1 MSELQIIEATLK
13 RAARRQRWQRAMRGL
28 WRGLLA
34 GGLVWLLALA
44 LYKVFPLPALI
55 LPAVG
60 AAAGGLVLAGL
71 ILGWWRKPSLMET
84 ARWVDVN
91 QHLKERL
98 STAWE
103 VSAQPVTGE
112 WRELLVG
119 DAARLA
125 AELDPRKFL
134 PFHLPT
140 ASRWAL
146 LVLAMGAGLGF
157 LPEYR
162 SKDYLQK
169 QRDAEIIRDTGKQLS
184 ELTKRNLEGRKPV
197 LEVTQKALES
207 VKELGDELAKARLTR
222 SDALRD
228 LASVTEK
235 LREQT
240 KELGKDPALQ
250 RLEQAA
256 RTPSGQS
263 SPASADLQKQIENM
277 QKALGEQSAKPEA
290 LDKLKNDLQKL
301 QQAAAG
307 LPGNDSAA
315 SKAAREQIAKSL
327 ADLAKQ
333 AHDLGLSLPNL
344 DEAIKALEAGQID
357 QFLKDLKTTE
367 IDLEKMEAMAKALQ
381 QLQMQLAQIGKD
393 LAEQLEKGQAT
404 MAQSTLKKMIDQLKA
419 ANLSPEQLQK
429 IMSEVSQAIKPG
441 SQYGKVGDFLKQAG
455 RQLQQGQKGDAA
467 QSLADA
473 ADELQRLMDEM
484 GDAQSLMAALENLKI
499 AQMCVGNCQGWG
511 QCKGGLP
518 RAGKGGKPGRG
529 VGTWAED
536 DNSGWIQNPEQ
547 NDRWDNSGLVRPDQ
561 DSRGHTDRGDG
572 QLSNSLVPTKVK
584 GQITPGGPMPS
595 ITLKGVSIKGT
606 SQVAYEQAATAAQ
619 TDAQSALNQDQV
631 PRAYQG
637 AVKEYFDDL
646 KK

>member
-1 MSELQIIEATLK
+1 MSELQIIEAALK

-44 LYKVFPLPALI
+44 LFKVFPLPVLI
-55 LPAVG
+55 LPVAGAV
-60 AAAGGLVLAGL
+60 ALGLMLAGL
-71 ILGWWRKPSLMET
+71 LVGWWRKPSLMET
-84 ARWVDVN
+84 ARWVDVSQN
-91 QHLKERL
+91 LKERL

-103 VSAQPVTGE
+103 LTAKPASAE
-112 WRELLVG
+112 WRELLIA

-125 AELDPRKFL
+125 GKLDPRKFL
-134 PFHLPT
+134 PFHLPS

-146 LVLAMGAGLGF
+146 LVLALAAGLGF

-184 ELTKRNLEGRKPV
+184 ELTRRNLEGRKPV
-197 LEVTQKALES
+197 LETTQKALES
-207 VKELGDELAKARLTR
+207 IKELGDELARVKLTR

-235 LREQT
+235 LKDQT

-256 RTPSGQS
+256 RTPSGQG
-263 SPASADLQKQIENM
+263 SPTSADLQKRIEDM
-277 QKALGEQSAKPEA
+277 QKSLGDKSANPEA

-301 QQAAAG
+301 EQAAAG

-315 SKAAREQIAKSL
+315 SKAVKEQIAKSL
-327 ADLAKQ
+327 ADLAKKAQ
-333 AHDLGLSLPNL
+333 DLGLSLPNL

-357 QFLKDLKTTE
+357 QFLKDLKTAE
-367 IDLEKMEAMAKALQ
+367 IDLEKMQAMAKALQ
-381 QLQMQLAQIGKD
+381 QLQMQLAQMGKD

-404 MAQSTLKKMIDQLKA
+404 MAQSTLQKMIDQLKA
-419 ANLSPEQLQK
+419 ASLSPEQLQK
-429 IMSEVSQAIKPG
+429 IVDEVSEAIKPG
-441 SQYGKVGDFLKQAG
+441 SQYGKVGDLLKQAG
-455 RQLQQGQKGDAA
+455 QQLQQGEKSDAA

-473 ADELQRLMDEM
+473 AKELQRLMDEL

-499 AQMCVGNCQGWG
+499 AQMCVGNCQSWG
-511 QCKGGLP
+511 QCNRPGL
-518 RAGKGGKPGRG
+518 GKGGKPGSG

-536 DNSGWIQNPEQ
+536 DNSGWVQNPELT
-547 NDRWDNSGLVRPDQ
+547 DRWDNSGLVRPDQ
-561 DSRGHTDRGDG
+561 DARGQTDRGDG
-572 QLSNSLVPTKVK
+572 KLSDSLVPTKVK

-595 ITLKGVSIKGT
+595 ITLKGVSIKGQ
-606 SQVAYEQAATAAQ
+606 SKVAYEQAVTAAQ

-637 AVKEYFDDL
+637 AVKDYFDDL